1 MKLELTDINYNAIV
15 VEVNNLV
22 SVGLDTLVAFPVF
35 GMQAL
40 VPKTTKTGDKVILF
54 PAEVQLSDEY
64 CKNNNL
70 YRKSEMNKDNT
81 KKGYI
86 EDNGRVKAIKL
97 GGQYSTAL
105 AMPISSL
112 SFVDVDCEDLPVGEK
127 FNLINGVEICKK
139 YEIKSHTPNERG
151 NKQRGVNK
159 KFERVEARMFPE
171 HIDTEHYLRNSD
183 KIKDNEIVYVTQKL
197 HGSSGRFGHILVKR
211 QLSWV
216 EKILKKLGVNIP
228 ETEYGFVAGSRRTIK
243 EVGNEN
249 QNHFYSSDI
258 WNNALEKYKTQIPKD
273 FIIYGELVGYTPEGG
288 MIQKGYTYGQED
300 KNAELYVYRV
310 CSVNPDGYIFDLSF
324 PQMKEWCK
332 SNGFKTVPELLRG
345 EHSVFKMA
353 LEMFQEVN
361 FAKEYRKNP
370 YFLDEPI
377 DNGDK
382 LPEEGVCVRV
392 DGLKP
397 YILKMKNQSFLC
409 QESSNLNSGE
419 ADLESS
425 N

>member
-1 MKLELTDINYNAIV
+1 MKLELMDINYNAIV

-22 SVGLDTLVAFPVF
+22 DVGLDTLVAFPVF

-70 YRKSEMNKDNT
+70 YRKPEMNKDNT

-139 YEIKSHTPNERG
+139 YEIKSYTPNERG

-216 EKILKKLGVNIP
+216 EKILKKLG
-228 ETEYGFVAGSRRTIK
+228 GK
-243 EVGNEN
+243 
-249 QNHFYSSDI
+249 YS
-258 WNNALEKYKTQIPKD
+258 
-273 FIIYGELVGYTPEGG
+273 
-288 MIQKGYTYGQED
+288 
-300 KNAELYVYRV
+300 
-310 CSVNPDGYIFDLSF
+310 
-324 PQMKEWCK
+324 
-332 SNGFKTVPELLRG
+332 
-345 EHSVFKMA
+345 
-353 LEMFQEVN
+353 
-361 FAKEYRKNP
+361 
-370 YFLDEPI
+370 
-377 DNGDK
+377 
-382 LPEEGVCVRV
+382 
-392 DGLKP
+392 
-397 YILKMKNQSFLC
+397 
-409 QESSNLNSGE
+409 
-419 ADLESS
+419 
-425 N
+425 